1 MEKQVKEKEKSSYS
15 SLLLVVAMM
24 FVVFG
29 VTMDSM
35 GGIKYGF
42 LIGGVVLSFCSLLL
56 SLKEQKKKE

>member
-1 MEKQVKEKEKSSYS
+1 MDKQVKKKEKSSES

-29 VTMDSM
+29 LTMDSM
-35 GGIKYGF
+35 GEIKYGF

-56 SLKEQKKKE
+56 SLREHKKKE